1 MKFFKVV
8 NEIRAETE
16 IDTNKSNY
24 SLTLN
29 KENDYRNLLNF
40 VTHSSKVHN
49 LPLDV
54 YFSINNNLARRGNKY
69 LESFPKSR
77 NGIFEIIDFTK
88 VAHHKNMF
96 IKESTVIEIV
106 KTLDDIGISE
116 FMEGYYLWEYI
127 YEKVRDEKHWDK
139 PKRSESLFL
148 FENLNDCEY
157 YITTHKGGGEIAI
170 VEVLENRFLFKAD
183 MNLLDLIPNYFTN
196 NQAEE
201 VANRYWSGM
210 ISDKPIMEILFQGKC
225 LIKPI

>member
-54 YFSINNNLARRGNKY
+54 YFSINNNLARHGNKY

-77 NGIFEIIDFTK
+77 SGIFEIIDFTK

-127 YEKVRDEKHWDK
+127 YEKVRDEKHRDK

-157 YITTHKGGGEIAI
+157 YITTHKGGGEIDI